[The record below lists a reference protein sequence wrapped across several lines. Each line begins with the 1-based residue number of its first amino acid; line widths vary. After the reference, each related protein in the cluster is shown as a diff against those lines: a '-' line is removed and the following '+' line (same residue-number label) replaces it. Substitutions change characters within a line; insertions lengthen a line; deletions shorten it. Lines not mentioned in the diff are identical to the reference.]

1 MSTSAVNWSDELEEL
16 HEESSR
22 SHFIDVWT
30 RTAMIERLGDLGN
43 QPILADIG
51 CSTGYLLEDLR
62 THFPRASLV
71 GIDGVYAGLA
81 IAHTSIGDAGLSQAD
96 AVQLPIANEALNG
109 VLSANLL
116 EHIAD
121 DRAALAE
128 IHRILRPGGVAVL
141 VVPRGAR
148 LHDYYDRYLHHER
161 RYRRDELARKAR
173 EVGFEVLEDVH
184 LGTIVFPAFWL
195 VKKHNRL
202 RFPKL
207 SGSELR
213 ERVQADIARTK
224 DSALG
229 HLLCR
234 VESAMLKNHI
244 TVPFGIRGLTV
255 LRRPR

>member
-1 MSTSAVNWSDELEEL
+1 MATTGVNWSDELEEL

-22 SHFIDVWT
+22 THFIDVWT
-30 RTAMIERLGDLGN
+30 RTAMIERLGDLGIK
-43 QPILADIG
+43 PRLADIG

-62 THFPRASLV
+62 ARFPEAALI
-71 GIDGVYAGLA
+71 GIDGVLAGLR
-81 IAHTSIGDAGLSQAD
+81 IAKDNLPGAGFAKGDANFLPLASESLD
-96 AVQLPIANEALNG
+96 A

-121 DRAALAE
+121 DRSALAE
-128 IHRILRPGGVAVL
+128 LHRVLRPDGIAVL

-161 RYRRDELARKAR
+161 RYRYRELATKAR
-173 EVGFEVLEDVH
+173 SAGFQVLEDVH

-202 RFPKL
+202 RYAHL
-207 SGSELR
+207 DGDALAA
-213 ERVQADIARTK
+213 RVAADIARTK

-234 VESAMLKNHI
+234 VEASMLAHHLAL
-244 TVPFGIRGLTV
+244 PFGIRGLTV
-255 LRRPR
+255 LRRR